1 MGCSSSKYEI
11 SNIHNTCPICFN
23 MIYKKV
29 ITPCN
34 HHFCKQCLQKW
45 CNTIDIKKRF
55 NVSKDKIT
63 LTCPLCRKSLEDC
76 YKKRLD
82 KNTTLLVQ
90 FLI

>member
-34 HHFCKQCLQKW
+34 HHFCKQCLRKW
-45 CNTIDIKKRF
+45 CHTIEIKKRF
-55 NVSKDKIT
+55 NITKDKIT
-63 LTCPLCRKSLEDC
+63 VTCPICRKSLEGC
-76 YKKRLD
+76 YTKRID
-82 KNTTLLVQ
+82 KNTSILKEFV
-90 FLI
+90 I